1 MFKKL
6 AVTIGDPAGVGPDV
20 IKKWAEAAPA
30 SLLKKVEVL
39 GNKKFLDTLP
49 AELGKRPVGDF
60 SFEARA
66 GGGVQDSGAISRGR
80 RARVRL
86 RRIFWRDYRS
96 HIKV

>member
-20 IKKWAEAAPA
+20 IKKWAETAPA

-60 SFEARA
+60 PLR
-66 GGGVQDSGAISRGR
+66 RGQ
-80 RARVRL
+80 ASRL
-86 RRIFWRDYRS
+86 RRGAR
-96 HIKV
+96 

>member
-20 IKKWAEAAPA
+20 IKKWAETAPV

-49 AELGKRPVGDF
+49 AELGKRPVGDAC
-60 SFEARA
+60 FEARA
-66 GGGVQDSGAISRGR
+66 GSRR
-80 RARVRL
+80 QRAAR
-86 RRIFWRDYRS
+86 
-96 HIKV
+96 

>member
-49 AELGKRPVGDF
+49 ALSRLILMAA
-60 SFEARA
+60 SMA
-66 GGGVQDSGAISRGR
+66 GR
-80 RARVRL
+80 
-86 RRIFWRDYRS
+86 
-96 HIKV
+96 